1 MQGGGLG
8 CAAVSAVSLAFD
20 MIAPS
25 AAAGVASSGC
35 RNAAAS
41 IYIIIGRLCS
51 TGRNTGSIHTTCG
64 RVSRAF
70 YLNYHVVKKCQ

>member
-25 AAAGVASSGC
+25 AAADGTSGGC

-41 IYIIIGRLCS
+41 IYIMLAPAVFK
-51 TGRNTGSIHTTCG
+51 
-64 RVSRAF
+64 RV
-70 YLNYHVVKKCQ
+70 LD